1 VTAVEQRTDQ
11 VLSFLSGA
19 YGGRSLEHPIAVAQL
34 LREAHQPQDVVV
46 AGLLHDVLED
56 TSMTAVDVRRRFGP
70 GVAELVEALTEN
82 GAIDDVRQRKAA
94 LRQQILNA
102 GSAAATIA
110 LADKAAKLS
119 KPDRPLSPR
128 RLEHYRSTLE
138 GVERRYGQSGL
149 SELLRRRLAAYDG
162 QGLEAQ

>member
-1 VTAVEQRTDQ
+1 VTAVEDGTEE

-19 YGGRSLEHPIAVAQL
+19 YGQRSLEHPLAVARL
-34 LREAHQPQDVVV
+34 LREARQPHRIVV

-56 TSMTAVDVRRRFGP
+56 TKVTADEVRRRFGGP
-70 GVAELVEALTEN
+70 VSELVEALTED
-82 GAIDDVRQRKAA
+82 GGIDDVRQRKAA
-94 LRQQILNA
+94 LRRQILDA
-102 GSAAATIA
+102 GPSAATIA

-119 KPDRPLSPR
+119 EPRLNMNSR

-138 GVERRYGQSGL
+138 GVEQRYGHSRL

-162 QGLEAQ
+162 